1 MPEASVA
8 VIASSTA
15 SQRQRIQRLGRILRK
30 ANGKTEA
37 VVYTLFA
44 TEEEKKRLGREA
56 ANLDGITTVEWQLRA
71 GCRPMPR
78 LFHKSEWFH
87 ELSPNALAETE
98 FESLLIQNSD
108 IVRPNTSIVPY
119 KKTVYAGERSARADL
134 AIISHDYRKWTVVEV
149 EMVRHDLHRHVVPQI
164 DTLRNGRYE
173 QSHAEYLAARA
184 PHLDAGKISQM
195 LRGEPPEVLVIVNK
209 YDEEWGRELHRYGA
223 HMMVFEYLPLAY
235 VQSPHLLDRR
245 QLAGRRARHTDRAVI
260 RAAASVADGE
270 ISGCARFPT
279 RRASGSLYWR
289 AGHLLGAI

>member
-1 MPEASVA
+1 
-8 VIASSTA
+8 
-15 SQRQRIQRLGRILRK
+15 
-30 ANGKTEA
+30 
-37 VVYTLFA
+37 
-44 TEEEKKRLGREA
+44 
-56 ANLDGITTVEWQLRA
+56 
-71 GCRPMPR
+71 MPR

-149 EMVRHDLHRHVVPQI
+149 EMLRHDLHRHVVPQI

-173 QSHAEYLAARA
+173 QTHAEYLAARA

-209 YDEEWGRELHRYGA
+209 YDEEWARELRRYGA
-223 HMMVFEYLPLAY
+223 HMMVFEIYRSPTSNRHIFSIDGNLPVVAQDILTELSFGLLPRLLTVKSPAALDFQHGERVAVFIGEQVTYWERFDTATECYITPVRSMPIQPGQRYALARKDEGDY
-235 VQSPHLLDRR
+235 
-245 QLAGRRARHTDRAVI
+245 VI
-260 RAAASVADGE
+260 RPLNVAG
-270 ISGCARFPT
+270 G
-279 RRASGSLYWR
+279 
-289 AGHLLGAI
+289 